1 MTKKSKSQNTTPVVS
16 SPDVRI
22 GSNVSATNQV
32 LGEVRGN
39 HKQLFEVVKD
49 AYTELSTKEFKEY
62 RSQVDLD
69 VSTFN
74 KIVKIIENDT
84 ISKFMDRLP
93 ISWGSLYALTSM
105 DATDLVNAIE
115 DGSINAR
122 TTLKDINGLKG
133 TQSRSVQKGAD
144 KDSDVGEVKENCVKV
159 DLNALGLSKDQE
171 NEVKSLLLKLHNFG
185 ISVSGVDL
193 VDRLDAIDRLAA

>member
-1 MTKKSKSQNTTPVVS
+1 MDQSILFVA
-16 SPDVRI
+16 
-22 GSNVSATNQV
+22 SNVSATNQV

-39 HKQLFEVVKD
+39 HKKLFEVVKD
-49 AYTELSTKEFKEY
+49 AFTELSTPEFKEY

-84 ISKFMDRLP
+84 ISKFMDELP

-115 DGSINAR
+115 NGSINR
-122 TTLKDINGLKG
+122 RSTLKDINGLKDKK
-133 TQSRSVQKGAD
+133 SRPVQKGAD
-144 KDSDVGEVKENCVKV
+144 KDTDVGEVKENYLKV
-159 DLNALGLSKDQE
+159 DLDALNLSKEQA

>member
-1 MTKKSKSQNTTPVVS
+1 MTKKSKSKSTTPVWT
-16 SPDVRI
+16 SPSFRVA
-22 GSNVSATNQV
+22 SNVSATNQV

-39 HKQLFEVVKD
+39 HKKLFEVVKD
-49 AYTELSTKEFKEY
+49 AHCELSQKEFKEY
-62 RSQVDLD
+62 KSQVDLD

-84 ISKFMDRLP
+84 ISKFMDELP

-115 DGSINAR
+115 NGSINR
-122 TTLKDINGLKG
+122 RSTLKDINGLKDKK
-133 TQSRSVQKGAD
+133 SRPVQKGTD
-144 KDSDVGEVKENCVKV
+144 KDTDVGEVKENYLKV
-159 DLNALGLSKDQE
+159 DLDALNLSKEQA